1 MSLLIENGTVLTA
14 GKAAAVLPNHSV
26 LIENGCISRIAPK
39 SQFKR
44 FAGKRIDASR
54 KVVAP
59 GFINAH
65 THFYSTFARGLTKT
79 KPAGNFVD
87 VLKNLWWRLDS
98 ALTTEDCYYSALIA
112 LLDAIRHG
120 TTTLID
126 HHASPHAVR
135 GSLSAIEKAV
145 KQTGL
150 RACLCY
156 ELSDRDGARI
166 SKEGLE
172 ENVSFI
178 RHCQRS
184 SSAVQ
189 GSRFKVQGS
198 KFPTSAQ
205 PKTAA
210 LFGLHAAFT
219 LKDATLEKAAA
230 LGHELGTGFHIHVAE
245 AESDQ
250 QYSQQ
255 KHHLRVVERLNKFGI
270 LGPKSIAAHCVHV
283 NRREMDIL
291 SQTQTAVVHNPQSN
305 LNNAVGI
312 ADVVS
317 MTKRNVLVGL
327 GTDAMTTNM
336 LEEVRAA
343 VWAQHHRAQDPSVG
357 FGEVVSALLFNNPKI
372 AERCFNLPLGELRE
386 GCPGDAVVI
395 DYDPPTPLEAGNSFR
410 PHGLWHVPGRG
421 GYDHCRRQSA
431 DAEQAPDARSRRA
444 AHQRPRPRVG
454 EETMEEAL
462 VPRQRELIAASG
474 LEGRTTCSPSPQP
487 SPLGRESLKA
497 NLSTF
502 SGVPASPSRWRPF
515 SLSLRERVGVRG
527 NATSDRL
534 GLRMYRNLP
543 VGALAQR
550 LPPLEPQGH
559 CF

>member
-14 GKAAAVLPNHSV
+14 GKAPAVLPNHSV
-26 LIENGCISRIAPK
+26 LIENGCITRIAPK
-39 SQFKR
+39 NQFKG

-112 LLDAIRHG
+112 LLDSIRHG

-126 HHASPHAVR
+126 HHASPHAVC
-135 GSLSAIEKAV
+135 GSLPAIEKAV

-166 SKEGLE
+166 SQEGLE
-172 ENVSFI
+172 ENVAFI

-184 SSAVQ
+184 EVRGQRSESEVQ
-189 GSRFKVQGS
+189 GSGFKVRGS
-198 KFPTSAQ
+198 KFAGHSRPSPLA
-205 PKTAA
+205 PRLPRLAA

-230 LGHELGTGFHIHVAE
+230 LGQELGTGFHIHVAE

-255 KHHLRVVERLNKFGI
+255 KHRLRVVERLNKFGI
-270 LGPKSIAAHCVHV
+270 LGPGSIAAHCVHV
-283 NRREMDIL
+283 NRRELDIL
-291 SQTQTAVVHNPQSN
+291 SETQTAVVHNPQSN
-305 LNNAVGI
+305 MNNAVGI
-312 ADVVS
+312 ADIIA
-317 MTKRNVLVGL
+317 MGKRNVLVGL

-336 LEEVRAA
+336 LEELRAA
-343 VWAQHHRAQDPSVG
+343 LWAQHHFAQNPSVG
-357 FGEVVSALLFNNPKI
+357 FAEVVSALFFNNPKI
-372 AERCFNLPLGELRE
+372 AERSFDLPLGELRE
-386 GCPGDAVVI
+386 GCPGDVVVI
-395 DYDPPTPLEAGNSFR
+395 DYDPPTPLEAGNSFG
-410 PHGLWHVPGRG
+410 HMVFGMSQAAVDTTIVGGRVLMENKRLTL
-421 GYDHCRRQSA
+421 DLDEPRIN
-431 DAEQAPDARSRRA
+431 ARA
-444 AHQRPRPRVG
+444 
-454 EETMEEAL
+454 
-462 VPRQRELIAASG
+462 RELAKK
-474 LEGRTTCSPSPQP
+474 LW
-487 SPLGRESLKA
+487 K
-497 NLSTF
+497 
-502 SGVPASPSRWRPF
+502 
-515 SLSLRERVGVRG
+515 
-527 NATSDRL
+527 RL
-534 GLRMYRNLP
+534 
-543 VGALAQR
+543 
-550 LPPLEPQGH
+550 
-559 CF
+559 

>member
-1 MSLLIENGTVLTA
+1 MSLLIENGTVLTG

-26 LIENGCISRIAPK
+26 LIEDGCITQVAPK
-39 SQFKR
+39 NRFKR
-44 FAGKRIDASR
+44 CAARRLDASR
-54 KVVAP
+54 KVIAP

-112 LLDAIRHG
+112 LLDSIRHG

-126 HHASPHAVR
+126 HHASPQAIP

-150 RACLCY
+150 RTCLCY

-166 SKEGLE
+166 SEQGLE

-184 SSAVQ
+184 SQRQSAANDHQ
-189 GSRFKVQGS
+189 LSTIDYQPS
-198 KFPTSAQ
+198 TS
-205 PKTAA
+205 A

-230 LGHELGTGFHIHVAE
+230 LGQELGTGFHIHVAE

-255 KHHLRVVERLNKFGI
+255 KHHLRVVERLNRFGI
-270 LGPKSIAAHCVHV
+270 LGPRSIAAHCVHV
-283 NRREMDIL
+283 NRRELDIL

-312 ADVVS
+312 ADIVGMS
-317 MTKRNVLVGL
+317 KKNVLVGL

-336 LEEVRAA
+336 LEELRVAL
-343 VWAQHHRAQDPSVG
+343 WAQHLRAKNPSVG
-357 FGEVVSALLFNNPKI
+357 FAEVVSALFFNNPRI
-372 AERCFNLPLGELRE
+372 AERSFNLSLGEVRV
-386 GCPGDAVVI
+386 GCPGDVVII
-395 DYDPPTPLEAGNSFR
+395 DYDPPTPLEASNSFG
-410 PHGLWHVPGRG
+410 HMVFGMSQAAVDTTIVGGRVLMENKRLTL
-421 GYDHCRRQSA
+421 DLDEPRIN
-431 DAEQAPDARSRRA
+431 ARA
-444 AHQRPRPRVG
+444 
-454 EETMEEAL
+454 
-462 VPRQRELIAASG
+462 RELAKK
-474 LEGRTTCSPSPQP
+474 LW
-487 SPLGRESLKA
+487 K
-497 NLSTF
+497 
-502 SGVPASPSRWRPF
+502 
-515 SLSLRERVGVRG
+515 
-527 NATSDRL
+527 RL
-534 GLRMYRNLP
+534 
-543 VGALAQR
+543 
-550 LPPLEPQGH
+550 
-559 CF
+559 